1 MANTVEN
8 TFNKVGN
15 VLEQIFGTA
24 STQQPDSNRYNN
36 GGKQTCLE
44 KMGMEA
50 RKYHLL
56 RNEWRKDLAYSK
68 PLVDAE
74 YLIQT
79 EFKIDGGYD
88 VPTEESKDKID
99 RKIDKLNQKKAKLEE
114 KIEKLNTKRPK
125 ERL

>member
-15 VLEQIFGTA
+15 VLEQIFGTTP
-24 STQQPDSNRYNN
+24 TQQPTSNN

-44 KMGMEA
+44 KMGIEA
-50 RKYHLL
+50 RNYHLL
-56 RNEWRKDLAYSK
+56 RNEWRKDLEYSK

-79 EFKIDGGYD
+79 EFKIG
-88 VPTEESKDKID
+88 
-99 RKIDKLNQKKAKLEE
+99 
-114 KIEKLNTKRPK
+114 
-125 ERL
+125 